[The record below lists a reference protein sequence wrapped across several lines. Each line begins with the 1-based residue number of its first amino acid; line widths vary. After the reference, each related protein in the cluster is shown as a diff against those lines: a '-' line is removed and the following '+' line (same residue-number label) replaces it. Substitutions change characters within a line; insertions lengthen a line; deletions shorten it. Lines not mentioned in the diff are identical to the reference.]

1 MDGRGP
7 IEAPVDDL
15 IVFICA
21 AGRHVEI
28 GRTQPDGSGHLT
40 LRGGAWAYC
49 AAGRSTEP
57 HTWVEISP
65 RPLPAISH
73 ADDPGQEATA

>member
-7 IEAPVDDL
+7 SPAPTAELVL
-15 IVFICA
+15 FLCA
-21 AGRHVEI
+21 DGRHVEI
-28 GRTQPDGSGHLT
+28 GRAKPDGSGHLT
-40 LRGGAWAYC
+40 LRDGAWAYC

-73 ADDPGQEATA
+73 SVDPDQEATR